1 MHTIAQRRV
10 RSHVVQYV
18 HLGTFVSMRAR
29 SGSGQIRSLGQDR
42 FLVRISAGVDAATG
56 KRRQPSRVVRGTRQ
70 DAERVR
76 AELLLAE
83 TGTCAS
89 ESTVLLR
96 SLVLKH
102 LAAPTKSGQQ
112 RAPYSKHRE
121 QRRFNCHVGPV
132 LSGRIADDVHPHEL
146 TRLYDT
152 LIAKG
157 LKPSSVQRVH
167 GLLSAA
173 YSWGEKRGMVSS
185 NPAKL
190 AEFPTARAEPPR
202 SPTMEAVQ
210 AHLRILQEEDPEI
223 ALAVRL
229 AATIGQ
235 RRNEIAG
242 LRWAHVDLDAGL
254 VSISEGIIRVPG
266 EGLLVTATKTGHHGH
281 AVLSA
286 DEELVAMLRD
296 TRERLEK
303 VAADFGADVPSGAYV
318 FSSDPLHEKPI
329 NPDTLTKRLRRHMGR
344 HPEIPS
350 FTLKDLR
357 AFTAT
362 QLHAE
367 GADVTTAQA
376 VLRHQSPQT
385 TLRHYRAAQMD
396 LVRSA
401 TIDLGRRIS
410 SRTNPARPSA

>member
-1 MHTIAQRRV
+1 
-10 RSHVVQYV
+10 
-18 HLGTFVSMRAR
+18 MRAR

-89 ESTVLLR
+89 ESIVLLR

-173 YSWGEKRGMVSS
+173 YSWGEKRGFVSS

-190 AEFPTARAEPPR
+190 AECPTARTEPPHAP
-202 SPTMEAVQ
+202 SMETVK
-210 AHLRILQEEDPEI
+210 AHLEILQEDPET

-229 AATIGQ
+229 AATIGL

-242 LRWAHVDLDAGL
+242 LRWEHIDLDKGL
-254 VSISEGIIRVPG
+254 VSITEGITVIPG
-266 EGLLVTATKTGHHGH
+266 EGASVTSTKTGAHGH
-281 AVLSA
+281 GVLSI

-296 TRERLEK
+296 TFERLEK
-303 VAADFGADVPSGAYV
+303 TAADLGADVPSDAYV
-318 FSSDPLHEKPI
+318 FSSDPLNGKPI
-329 NPDTLTKRLRRHMGR
+329 NPDTLTKRVKAHMDRHR
-344 HPEIPS
+344 EIPS

-362 QLHAE
+362 MLEAT
-367 GADVTTAQA
+367 GADITTAQA
-376 VLRHQSPQT
+376 VLRHSSGQT
-385 TLRHYRAAQMD
+385 TMRHYRAARMD
-396 LVRSA
+396 RVRGA
-401 TIDLGRRIS
+401 TVELGRQIEGV
-410 SRTNPARPSA
+410 

>member
-1 MHTIAQRRV
+1 
-10 RSHVVQYV
+10 
-18 HLGTFVSMRAR
+18 MRAR

-173 YSWGEKRGMVSS
+173 YSWGEKRGFVSS

-190 AEFPTARAEPPR
+190 AECPTARTEPPHAP
-202 SPTMEAVQ
+202 SMETVK
-210 AHLRILQEEDPEI
+210 AHLEILQEDPET

-229 AATIGQ
+229 AATIGL

-242 LRWAHVDLDAGL
+242 LRWEHIDLDKGL
-254 VSISEGIIRVPG
+254 VSITEGITVIPG
-266 EGLLVTATKTGHHGH
+266 EGASVTSTKTGAHGH
-281 AVLSA
+281 GVLSI

-296 TRERLEK
+296 TFERLEK
-303 VAADFGADVPSGAYV
+303 TAADLGADVPSDAYV
-318 FSSDPLHEKPI
+318 FSSDPLNGKPI
-329 NPDTLTKRLRRHMGR
+329 NPDTLTKRVKAHMDRHR
-344 HPEIPS
+344 EIPS

-362 QLHAE
+362 MLEAT
-367 GADVTTAQA
+367 GADITTAQA
-376 VLRHQSPQT
+376 VLRHSSGQT
-385 TLRHYRAAQMD
+385 TMRHYRAARMD
-396 LVRSA
+396 RVRGA
-401 TIDLGRRIS
+401 TVELGRQIGRQ
-410 SRTNPARPSA
+410 RRLDEQG

>member
-89 ESTVLLR
+89 ESIVLLR

-173 YSWGEKRGMVSS
+173 YSWGEKRGFVSS

-190 AEFPTARAEPPR
+190 AECPTARTEPPHAP
-202 SPTMEAVQ
+202 SMETVK
-210 AHLRILQEEDPEI
+210 AHLEILQEDPET

-229 AATIGQ
+229 AATIGL

-242 LRWAHVDLDAGL
+242 LRWEHIDLDKGL
-254 VSISEGIIRVPG
+254 VSITEGITVIPG
-266 EGLLVTATKTGHHGH
+266 EGASVTSTKTGAHGH
-281 AVLSA
+281 GVLSI

-296 TRERLEK
+296 TFERLEK
-303 VAADFGADVPSGAYV
+303 TAADLGADVPSDAYV
-318 FSSDPLHEKPI
+318 FSSDPLNGKPI
-329 NPDTLTKRLRRHMGR
+329 NPDTLTKRVKAHMDRHR
-344 HPEIPS
+344 EIPS

-362 QLHAE
+362 MLEAT
-367 GADVTTAQA
+367 GADITTAQA
-376 VLRHQSPQT
+376 VLRHSSGQT
-385 TLRHYRAAQMD
+385 TMRHYRAARMD
-396 LVRSA
+396 RVRGA
-401 TIDLGRRIS
+401 TVELGRQIEGV
-410 SRTNPARPSA
+410 

>member
-1 MHTIAQRRV
+1 
-10 RSHVVQYV
+10 
-18 HLGTFVSMRAR
+18 
-29 SGSGQIRSLGQDR
+29 
-42 FLVRISAGVDAATG
+42 
-56 KRRQPSRVVRGTRQ
+56 
-70 DAERVR
+70 
-76 AELLLAE
+76 
-83 TGTCAS
+83 
-89 ESTVLLR
+89 
-96 SLVLKH
+96 
-102 LAAPTKSGQQ
+102 
-112 RAPYSKHRE
+112 
-121 QRRFNCHVGPV
+121 
-132 LSGRIADDVHPHEL
+132 
-146 TRLYDT
+146 
-152 LIAKG
+152 
-157 LKPSSVQRVH
+157 
-167 GLLSAA
+167 
-173 YSWGEKRGMVSS
+173 MVSS

-190 AEFPTARAEPPR
+190 AECPTARAEPPR

-303 VAADFGADVPSGAYV
+303 VAADLGADVPSGAYV
-318 FSSDPLHEKPI
+318 FSSDPVHGKPI
-329 NPDTLTKRLRRHMGR
+329 NPDTLTKRLRNHMDR

-362 QLHAE
+362 MLEAT
-367 GADVTTAQA
+367 GADITTAQA
-376 VLRHQSPQT
+376 VLRHSSGQT
-385 TLRHYRAAQMD
+385 TMRHYRAARMD
-396 LVRSA
+396 RVRGA
-401 TIDLGRRIS
+401 TVELGRQIEGV
-410 SRTNPARPSA
+410 

>member
-173 YSWGEKRGMVSS
+173 YSWGLKRGFVSS

-190 AEFPTARAEPPR
+190 AECPTARTEPPHAP
-202 SPTMEAVQ
+202 SMETVQ
-210 AHLRILQEEDPEI
+210 AHLEILQEDPET

-229 AATIGQ
+229 AATIGL

-242 LRWAHVDLDAGL
+242 LRWEHVDLDKGL
-254 VSISEGIIRVPG
+254 VSITEGITVTPG
-266 EGLLVTATKTGHHGH
+266 QGASVTSTKTGLHGH
-281 AVLSA
+281 GVLSA

-303 VAADFGADVPSGAYV
+303 VAADLGADVPSDAYV
-318 FSSDPLHEKPI
+318 FSSDPLNGKPI
-329 NPDTLTKRLRRHMGR
+329 NPDTLTKRVKAHMDRHR
-344 HPEIPS
+344 EIPS

-362 QLHAE
+362 MLEAT
-367 GADVTTAQA
+367 GADITTAQA
-376 VLRHQSPQT
+376 VLRHSSGQT
-385 TLRHYRAAQMD
+385 TMRHYRAARMD
-396 LVRSA
+396 RVRGA
-401 TIDLGRRIS
+401 TVELGRQIEGV
-410 SRTNPARPSA
+410 

>member
-1 MHTIAQRRV
+1 
-10 RSHVVQYV
+10 
-18 HLGTFVSMRAR
+18 MRAR

-173 YSWGEKRGMVSS
+173 YSWGEKRGFVSS

-190 AEFPTARAEPPR
+190 AECPTARTEPPHAP
-202 SPTMEAVQ
+202 SMETVK
-210 AHLRILQEEDPEI
+210 AHLEILQEDPET

-229 AATIGQ
+229 AATIGL

-242 LRWAHVDLDAGL
+242 LRWEHIDLDKGL
-254 VSISEGIIRVPG
+254 VSITEGITVIPG
-266 EGLLVTATKTGHHGH
+266 EGASVTSTKTGAHGH
-281 AVLSA
+281 GVLSI

-296 TRERLEK
+296 TFERLEK
-303 VAADFGADVPSGAYV
+303 TAADLGADVPSDAYV
-318 FSSDPLHEKPI
+318 FSSDPLNGKPI
-329 NPDTLTKRLRRHMGR
+329 NPDTLTKRVKAHMDRHR
-344 HPEIPS
+344 EIPS

-362 QLHAE
+362 MLEAT
-367 GADVTTAQA
+367 GADITTAQA
-376 VLRHQSPQT
+376 VLRHSSGQT
-385 TLRHYRAAQMD
+385 TMRHYRAARMD
-396 LVRSA
+396 RVRGA
-401 TIDLGRRIS
+401 TVELGRQIEGV
-410 SRTNPARPSA
+410 

>member
-1 MHTIAQRRV
+1 
-10 RSHVVQYV
+10 
-18 HLGTFVSMRAR
+18 MRAR

-42 FLVRISAGVDAATG
+42 FLVRISAGVNAATG
-56 KRRQPSRVVRGTRQ
+56 QRLQPSRVVRGTRQ

-83 TGTCAS
+83 TGKCAS

-121 QRRFNCHVGPV
+121 QRRFNSHVGPV

-173 YSWGEKRGMVSS
+173 YSWGLKRGFVSS

-190 AEFPTARAEPPR
+190 AECPTARTEPPHAP
-202 SPTMEAVQ
+202 SMETVQ
-210 AHLRILQEEDPEI
+210 AHLEILQEDPET

-229 AATIGQ
+229 AATIGL
-235 RRNEIAG
+235 RRSEIAG
-242 LRWAHVDLDAGL
+242 LRWEHVDLDKGL
-254 VSISEGIIRVPG
+254 VSITEGITVTPG
-266 EGLLVTATKTGHHGH
+266 KGASVTSTKTGLHGH
-281 AVLSA
+281 GVLSI
-286 DEELVAMLRD
+286 DKGLVSMLRD
-296 TRERLEK
+296 TRELLEK
-303 VAADFGADVPSGAYV
+303 VAADLGEDVPSDAYV
-318 FSSDPLHEKPI
+318 FSSGPLHRTPI
-329 NPDTLTKRLRRHMGR
+329 NPDTLTKRLRNHMDR

-350 FTLKDLR
+350 FRLKDLR

-362 QLHAE
+362 QLHAD

-396 LVRSA
+396 LVRGA
-401 TIDLGRRIS
+401 TVDLGRRIDLQ
-410 SRTNPARPSA
+410 RLLGE

>member
-1 MHTIAQRRV
+1 MSQSAYFA
-10 RSHVVQYV
+10 HVVQYV
-18 HLGTFVSMRAR
+18 HLGTFDLMRSR
-29 SGSGQIRSLGQDR
+29 NGSGHIQLMSTGRYR
-42 FLVRISAGVDAATG
+42 VRISAGTDPVTG

-96 SLVLKH
+96 SLVLNH

-121 QRRFNCHVGPV
+121 RRRFNSHVPPF
-132 LSGRIADDVHPHEL
+132 LSDRIADDIHPHEL

-173 YSWGEKRGMVSS
+173 YSWGLKRGFVSS

-190 AEFPTARAEPPR
+190 AECPTARTEPPHAP
-202 SPTMEAVQ
+202 SMETVK
-210 AHLRILQEEDPEI
+210 AHLEILQEDPET

-229 AATIGQ
+229 AATIGL

-242 LRWAHVDLDAGL
+242 LRWEHVDLDKGL
-254 VSISEGIIRVPG
+254 VSITEGITVTPG
-266 EGLLVTATKTGHHGH
+266 QGASVTSTKTGLHGH
-281 AVLSA
+281 GVLSA
-286 DEELVAMLRD
+286 DEELVAILRD
-296 TRERLEK
+296 TSELLEK
-303 VAADFGADVPSGAYV
+303 VAADVGADVPSDAYV
-318 FSSDPLHEKPI
+318 FSSGPLHEKPI
-329 NPDTLTKRLRRHMGR
+329 NPDTLTKRLRRHMDR

-396 LVRSA
+396 LVRGA
-401 TIDLGRRIS
+401 TVDLGRRIDLQ
-410 SRTNPARPSA
+410 RLLGE